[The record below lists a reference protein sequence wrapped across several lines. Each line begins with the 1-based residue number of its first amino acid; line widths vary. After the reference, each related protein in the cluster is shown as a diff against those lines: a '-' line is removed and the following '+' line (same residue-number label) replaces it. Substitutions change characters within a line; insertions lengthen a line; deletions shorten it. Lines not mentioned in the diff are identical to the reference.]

1 LTKLIIFDIISTIRM
16 VYAVLIIWTGI
27 VLLHG
32 ITGLG
37 FRTDSIGK
45 YPGSRIV
52 TAKHVSPAP
61 VLDRLLDSF
70 TPLYY

>member
-1 LTKLIIFDIISTIRM
+1 MNRINAIM
-16 VYAVLIIWTGI
+16 VYAVIIIWTGI

-32 ITGLG
+32 ISGIG
-37 FRTDSIGK
+37 FRTGTTGK
-45 YPGSRIV
+45 DRRSRIV

-61 VLDRLLDSF
+61 VLDRRLDSL

>member
-1 LTKLIIFDIISTIRM
+1 MNRINAIM
-16 VYAVLIIWTGI
+16 VYAVIIIWAGV

-32 ITGLG
+32 TSGTGLNTG
-37 FRTDSIGK
+37 STEKGQV
-45 YPGSRIV
+45 SRIV

-61 VLDRLLDSF
+61 VLDRRLDSL